1 MLIQNSNTN
10 GSVQIAQPPRPPG
23 EGLPKTAPGTG
34 VQPGA
39 AAELPQK
46 AIKQAS
52 AQQPSAEE
60 LKKVVEALNQVLRQ
74 SNHSLEFSVDSDTH
88 RPIVKLLDTE
98 TGELIRQ
105 FPSEET
111 LAISRAIGEFQQGM
125 LLRQEA

>member
-10 GSVQIAQPPRPPG
+10 GSVQIAQPPRPAG
-23 EGLPKTAPGTG
+23 EGLPKTAPATR
-34 VQPGA
+34 VQPDT

-46 AIKQAS
+46 AIKQVS
-52 AQQPSAEE
+52 AQQPSTEE
-60 LKKVVEALNQVLRQ
+60 LKKAVEALNQVLRQ
-74 SNHSLEFSVDSDTH
+74 SHHSLEFSVDSDTH
-88 RPIVKLLDTE
+88 RPIVRLLDTE

-125 LLRQEA
+125 LLKQEA

>member
-10 GSVQIAQPPRPPG
+10 SSVQMAQPAKPAG
-23 EGLPKTAPGTG
+23 EGLPKTASSTG
-34 VQPGA
+34 VQPGPT
-39 AAELPQK
+39 AEIPQK
-46 AIKQAS
+46 AVKQAS
-52 AQQPSAEE
+52 AQQLSAEE
-60 LKKVVEALNQVLRQ
+60 LKKAVEALNQVLRQ
-74 SNHSLEFSVDSDTH
+74 SHHSLEFSVDSDTH
-88 RPIVKLLDTE
+88 RPIVRLLDTE